1 MLTYDPALPWQKF
14 ALQTILTDDLD
25 PVYVALSKS
34 DIPEDMLM
42 RWCTAFVT
50 YYHMGIASELCRLK
64 DDDFWQA
71 LLKVYDTAP
80 RAAERRHFRGLAG
93 IKAIKQWMN
102 EYKTPE
108 KFFVACMQ
116 PSFMGL
122 LKKGIPQIGTYFSW
136 KCMDLREAV
145 FGYEVNWSGA
155 EKHMVELPKQGLEI
169 IFPGVK
175 PDVALLKVVN
185 EISWMKAPPRFI
197 RNCGV
202 AEAETIACMIKGYY
216 KNGKAI
222 GADIVDKRQ
231 ALTGYGFV
239 ANEILK
245 HMPKEPFDGTEII
258 S

>member
-1 MLTYDPALPWQKF
+1 MITYDPDLPWAEF
-14 ALQTILTDDLD
+14 AKQTVRTDDLD

-50 YYHMGIASELCRLK
+50 YYHMGIASQLCELTGDK
-64 DDDFWQA
+64 FWEG
-71 LLKVYDTAP
+71 LFNCYDTAP
-80 RAAERRHFRGLAG
+80 RAAERRHFRGQAG
-93 IKAIKQWMN
+93 LKAMKRWVN

-108 KFFVACMQ
+108 KFFTACMQ

-122 LKKGIPQIGTYFSW
+122 LKKNIPQIGTYFTW

-145 FGYEVNWSGA
+145 FGYAVDWKNS
-155 EKHMVELPKQGLEI
+155 EKHMVELPKQGLNI
-169 IFPGVK
+169 IFPGV
-175 PDVALLKVVN
+175 PSDIALLQVVN
-185 EISWMKAPPRFI
+185 EIKWMKAPPRYT
-197 RNCGV
+197 RDCGV

-222 GADIVDKRQ
+222 GADIVDKRL

-239 ANEILK
+239 ADEILK
-245 HMPKEPFDGTEII
+245 HMPEEPFDTEII